1 MTREADT
8 EARLRCVEEHVAYE
22 NSHDLDGVLSTFG
35 EGAHYDDTAWSER
48 HDGREAVRGYYEAL
62 MTAAPDLHIEILG
75 RHVTDEVIVLECL
88 ISGTHLGVW
97 RGMLPTGRRLEFPLC
112 AIYTFDGD
120 DRLTS
125 ERIYYDRATV
135 MHQLGVF
142 HEPQTLRGRIAT
154 ALAHP
159 VTLGKA
165 VAAQVRR
172 RATTRDENQ
181 S

>member
-1 MTREADT
+1 MTREAHT
-8 EARLRCVEEHVAYE
+8 EARLRRVEEHVAYE
-22 NSHDLDGVLSTFG
+22 NNHDLDGVLDTFG
-35 EGAHYDDTAWSER
+35 EDAHYDDTAWSER

-62 MTAAPDLHIEILG
+62 MTAAPDLHIEILR

-97 RGMLPTGRRLEFPLC
+97 RELPPTGRRLEFPLC
-112 AIYTFDGD
+112 AFYTFDED

-135 MHQLGVF
+135 LQQLGVL
-142 HEPQTLRGRIAT
+142 HDPQTLRGRMAT
-154 ALAHP
+154 AITHP

-165 VAAQVRR
+165 VAAQVRQ
-172 RATTRDENQ
+172 RATTRDKD
-181 S
+181 